1 MNGNGRHYTI
11 SEINAL
17 VDSRC
22 DPESV
27 MERDPHIAVCGHCR
41 QRYVQLSKIDRSL
54 HSIPLPETGR
64 EFTESLMRRLSY
76 SARMPLA
83 FKVLEHGASLLGTF
97 FVVAFLVAAF
107 LLVHPPAEAGND
119 STPLGIVTRGWSAV
133 SESIVRVSK
142 WLGTS
147 LTPTDG
153 LGEYGVWL
161 FGGAAVLALVMLD
174 RILARRFFQDA
185 R

>member
-17 VDSRC
+17 VDSRR
-22 DPESV
+22 DPEAV
-27 MERDPHIAVCGHCR
+27 MEGDPHLAVCGRCR
-41 QRYVQLSKIDRSL
+41 QRYVQLSEIDRSL
-54 HSIPLPETGR
+54 RSIPLPETGR
-64 EFTESLMRRLSY
+64 EFTESLMRKLSH

-83 FKVLEHGASLLGTF
+83 FKLLEHGASFLGTF
-97 FVVAFLVAAF
+97 FVIAFLVAAF
-107 LLVHPPAEAGND
+107 LLVHPPAETGND
-119 STPLGIVTRGWSAV
+119 STPFGIVTRGWSVV
-133 SESIVRVSK
+133 SESIVQASR

-147 LTPTDG
+147 LTRMDG
-153 LGEYGVWL
+153 SGEYGVWL

-174 RILARRFFQDA
+174 RILARRFFQKA